1 MRHQSTPGH
10 AKRFTLAAVA
20 AAGLAATAFIPL
32 SAQAADALLSGAI
45 TSAAGEKLG
54 GVTVSAKAE
63 GATITTT
70 VFTDEGGNYYFP
82 PLPAG
87 KYRVWAQALTFA
99 TAKGEVDLSAAKH
112 QDFKLSTLSD
122 FERQLPGDLVIAA
135 LPDETPE
142 DARLK
147 NIVHNNCTGCHTP
160 NYPLQ
165 HKFDAAGWSAII
177 DLMKHVNVSGVYLGP
192 DKLNGVLD
200 FNQKEL
206 AAYLARAR
214 GPGETSMKFN
224 KLRPRPTGEAAR
236 VVYKE
241 YDVPVQ
247 TDANMPAKYP
257 VNDGSDWSQGTPSRI
272 GSLVHDSW
280 ADLAGNIWFTSN
292 VPNHSTSLG
301 RIDAQ
306 TGDVKMIKVPGQN
319 GMAANTH
326 GMTRDP
332 DGIIWFNVNPGKGS
346 LGRLDP
352 KTEQI
357 QVFQP
362 PNGVAPTG
370 GATTVDFDGK
380 GKIWVSSPEGAL
392 RFDPATETFTEYK
405 SVTYKTPNGT
415 GTTYGAA
422 GDREGNGWWAEMTL
436 DIIGHGDAKTGKA
449 SELKLPRVVIDK
461 DLVSDEQRA
470 FYEKYASADFNQPV
484 PWNEGPRRMGSDK
497 NGDVLWVGNSWG
509 GSLAKIDIH
518 TMETSFVPLPGPG
531 AMQPYHVAVDS
542 GHNAWL
548 NIWTSDVIMKF
559 DPATNKWT
567 TFDLPT
573 RGTEARYI
581 SLLERDG
588 KMEVVLPYSRTSKVA
603 VMTFRSEADLQAL
616 KAQAG
621 Q

>member
-1 MRHQSTPGH
+1 MRHPDPTGP
-10 AKRFTLAAVA
+10 AKRLTLAAIA
-20 AAGLAATAFIPL
+20 AAALTATAFIPL
-32 SAQAADALLSGAI
+32 SAQAADALLSGSI
-45 TSAAGEKLG
+45 TSAAGEKLA

-82 PLPAG
+82 PLPTG

-112 QDFKLSTLSD
+112 QDFKLATLAD
-122 FERQLPGDLVIAA
+122 FERQLPGDLVIAS
-135 LPDETPE
+135 LPDETPD

-147 NIVHNNCTGCHTP
+147 NLVHNNCTGCHTP
-160 NYPLQ
+160 SYPLQ

-206 AAYLARAR
+206 AAYLAR
-214 GPGETSMKFN
+214 
-224 KLRPRPTGEAAR
+224 

-280 ADLAGNIWFTSN
+280 ADLSGNIWFTSN
-292 VPNHSTSLG
+292 VPNHTTSLG

-306 TGDVKMIKVPGQN
+306 TGEVKMIKVPGQN

-357 QVFQP
+357 QVYQP
-362 PNGVAPTG
+362 PNGIAPTG

-405 SVTYKTPNGT
+405 SLTYKTPNGT

-449 SELKLPRVVIDK
+449 SELKLPRVVSDK
-461 DLVSDEQRA
+461 ALISDEQRA
-470 FYEKYASADFNQPV
+470 FYEKYAPADFNQPV

-559 DPATNKWT
+559 DPATSKWT

-616 KAQAG
+616 KAQSG